1 MRARKL
7 CVLSLLTAAGAA
19 IQATEALLPILPSI
33 PGGKLGAANIVTAA
47 ALYLYGAP
55 AALTVAVLRAALG
68 SLFGGLS
75 TLPYSLTG
83 AVVSMAGMAAAVKLG
98 RGKLSPVGVCVI
110 GAALHNTGQ
119 VAAAFVLLQTGA
131 LLPYWAAL
139 LILSV
144 VTGTATGLCTRQAV
158 KRLQTGGHDG
168 WESKL

>member
-1 MRARKL
+1 MRARKVCAL
-7 CVLSLLTAAGAA
+7 ALLTAAGAA
-19 IQATEALLPILPSI
+19 IQVIESFLPIIPAI
-33 PGGKLGAANIVTAA
+33 PGGKLGAANIVTAT

-55 AALTVAVLRAALG
+55 AALTVAVLRAVLG

-83 AVVSMAGMAAAVKLG
+83 AVISMAGMTTAVKLG
-98 RGKLSPVGVCVI
+98 RERVSPIGVCVI

-139 LILSV
+139 LLLAV
-144 VTGTATGLCTRQAV
+144 VTGTATGLCTRQVV
-158 KRLQTGGHDG
+158 KRLQTGGHG
-168 WESKL
+168 EWKKRS